1 MEREPQ
7 ITQAR
12 GGAAVTQGLSLLTPE
27 TTLEPRQGVT
37 LEPLHC
43 SRDMQ
48 WRRLGTTMYMA
59 RLDA

>member
-12 GGAAVTQGLSLLTPE
+12 GGAAVTHTRAESPE

-48 WRRLGTTMYMA
+48 WRRLGTTVYMA